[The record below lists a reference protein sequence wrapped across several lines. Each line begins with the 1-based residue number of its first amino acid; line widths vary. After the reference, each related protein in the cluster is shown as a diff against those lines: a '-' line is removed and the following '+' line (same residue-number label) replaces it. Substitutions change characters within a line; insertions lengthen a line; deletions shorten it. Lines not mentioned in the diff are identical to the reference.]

1 MSYRAG
7 LLRCPACGEGLE
19 PVAHGDETVDVC
31 PACAGVWVDWFDGAV
46 HDVARA
52 VDSHRPSRP
61 LTVASEARAASPH
74 HTCPRCTVTLAHELA
89 VGMAGGGLEQPWVE
103 RCGDC
108 GGAFV
113 PKASVGLFATMAAP
127 EAPAGTPEAGL
138 WGRLTTALRD
148 LFGSG
153 G

>member
-1 MSYRAG
+1 LSYRAG

-31 PACAGVWVDWFDGAV
+31 PACAGVWVDWFDGAI

-52 VDSHRPSRP
+52 VGSHRPRGVSSP
-61 LTVASEARAASPH
+61 APH
-74 HTCPRCTVTLAHELA
+74 HTCPRCTVTLVHELA
-89 VGMAGGGLEQPWVE
+89 VAVAGSGLEQPWVE

-113 PKASVGLFATMAAP
+113 PKASVGLFATTAAP
-127 EAPAGTPEAGL
+127 EAPELAPEAGL
-138 WGRLTTALRD
+138 WARLATALRD

-153 G
+153 R